1 MRKVKVLGLL
11 MRTVERLLWT
21 SGCLM
26 LSIFLGHLALAE
38 YQRARSVAA
47 FKTQMIASVAIPAVN
62 IVAGEA
68 TEPAV
73 INSGQELDDSLDLST
88 ESPDQSLWSPG
99 RIAAHA
105 ASLAE
110 ETSAV
115 VGVFEIPR
123 LGLEVPVYE
132 SVSDLHMD
140 RGIARIDGTARPGQ
154 NGNIGI
160 AGHRDGYFRVLQ
172 DIKFGDELVMTSAHG
187 THTYTVEQLM
197 IVDPSTVE
205 VLDPTPEN
213 AITLVT
219 CYPFYFVGHAPE
231 RFIVRAVLQDAVSAN
246 M

>member
-1 MRKVKVLGLL
+1 MRI
-11 MRTVERLLWT
+11 VERLLWI
-21 SGCLM
+21 SGCVM

-47 FKTQMIASVAIPAVN
+47 FKTQMVARVAIPA
-62 IVAGEA
+62 IDIDAAEAIDSSAAAGNQE
-68 TEPAV
+68 
-73 INSGQELDDSLDLST
+73 INALQALSPT
-88 ESPDQSLWSPG
+88 SPDQSLWSAG
-99 RIAAHA
+99 RIASYA

-110 ETSAV
+110 QTSEI

-132 SVSDLHMD
+132 SVSELHMD
-140 RGIARIDGTARPGQ
+140 RGIARIDGTASPGQ
-154 NGNIGI
+154 EGNIGI
-160 AGHRDGYFRVLQ
+160 AGHRDGYFRVLK
-172 DIKFGDELVMTSAHG
+172 DIKFGDELVLTSANG

-231 RFIVRAVLQDAVSAN
+231 RFIVRAVLQEAVTAN